1 MKPLHFARA
10 VLLCATLPPFAS
22 AMAAAAETQPPVN
35 RVAPQPPAAW
45 QAPLPPDSQPGDL
58 ADAWQR
64 FDDPL
69 LMMLIQQAQ
78 EASASLATAAAR
90 IERSRAARVAAGAA
104 LLPTL
109 DAAASGSRADT
120 GGGVPLTSRGSADL
134 IAGWELDLFGGNRA
148 GRDAAQARLEGT
160 VAQRDAVAVSVAAE
174 TALAYVAYRAC
185 EGQLALAR
193 ADTLSREQTDK
204 LTQLS
209 AQVGFTAPA
218 DAALARASAA
228 QGRSLEAQ
236 RRSQCDSLLKALVEI
251 TAAYETTLRAALQP
265 AAGVL
270 PQPAPFTVD
279 ALPAR
284 LLAQRPDVFEAG
296 RLVLAAAGD
305 QAQSEARQK
314 PQISL
319 SGSIGVL
326 GLRIGGAST
335 SGSTWSVGPLQVSLP
350 IFDGGSRAADT
361 AASRAEYTEAVS
373 LYQAQLRRAV
383 REVEQALVDLQGT
396 AARADDVRIAAEGF
410 DAALVAAEARWQGG
424 LGSLLDLEVARRAA
438 VSANSVRVDLQRER
452 IEAWVALYR
461 ALGGGWTEASV
472 LAAAGP
478 AP

>member
-1 MKPLHFARA
+1 MKQKWIPCAA
-10 VLLCATLPPFAS
+10 LLMAALAS
-22 AMAAAAETQPPVN
+22 AATAAATSPPAIT
-35 RVAPQPPAAW
+35 VAPQPPAAW
-45 QAPLPPDSQPGDL
+45 QAPLPRDDLPCDL

-69 LMMLIQQAQ
+69 LPVLIQKAQ
-78 EASASLATAAAR
+78 TVSGSLASAAAR

-104 LLPTL
+104 LVPTL
-109 DAAASGSRADT
+109 DAAASGSRSDS
-120 GGGVPLTSRGSADL
+120 GGGTPLASRGSADL
-134 IAGWELDLFGGNRA
+134 IAGWEIDLFGGKRA
-148 GRDAAQARLEGT
+148 ARDAAQARLEGAQ
-160 VAQRDAVAVSVAAE
+160 AQRGAVAVSVAAE
-174 TALAYVAYRAC
+174 TALSYVAYRAC
-185 EGQLALAR
+185 EAQLSLAR
-193 ADTLSREQTDK
+193 ADTQSREQTDK
-204 LTQLS
+204 LTQMS

-251 TAAYETTLRAALQP
+251 TAADEAALRTALAP

-279 ALPAR
+279 ALPAQ

-296 RLVLAAAGD
+296 RAVLAAAGD

-326 GLRIGGAST
+326 GLRVGGVST
-335 SGSTWSVGPLQVSLP
+335 SGSTWSVGPLQISLP

-361 AASRAEYTEAVS
+361 AAARAEYAEAVA
-373 LYQAQLRRAV
+373 LYQAQVRRAV

-396 AARADDVRIAAEGF
+396 AARADDTRIAAEGF

-452 IEAWVALYR
+452 VEAWVALYR
-461 ALGGGWTEASV
+461 ALGGGWTDAAV
-472 LAAAGP
+472 LATATP